1 MKKLIIVLALIASV
15 STVALA
21 VGKEKGGRK
30 ARREAAKKEMKCCDK
45 ELAKECKKESKGYYE
60 KKAEQ

>member
-1 MKKLIIVLALIASV
+1 MKKLIIILALVASV

-21 VGKEKGGRK
+21 FGKEKGARK

-45 ELAKECKKESKGYYE
+45 EMAKECKKESKNYNE
-60 KKAEQ
+60 KKAE

>member
-1 MKKLIIVLALIASV
+1 MKKLIIVLALVASV

-21 VGKEKGGRK
+21 FGKEKGARK

-45 ELAKECKKESKGYYE
+45 EMAKECKKESKTYFE

>member
-1 MKKLIIVLALIASV
+1 MKKLIIVLALVASV
-15 STVALA
+15 STVSLA

-30 ARREAAKKEMKCCDK
+30 VRRDAAKKEMKCCNK
-45 ELAKECKKESKGYYE
+45 ELAKECKKESRGYHE

>member
-1 MKKLIIVLALIASV
+1 MKKLIIVLALVASV

-21 VGKEKGGRK
+21 VGKEKSGRK
-30 ARREAAKKEMKCCDK
+30 ARRDAAKKEMKCCDK
-45 ELAKECKKESKGYYE
+45 ELAKECKKESRGYYE

>member
-1 MKKLIIVLALIASV
+1 MKKLIVVLALVASV

-21 VGKEKGGRK
+21 IEKEKGGRK
-30 ARREAAKKEMKCCDK
+30 ARKEAAKKEMKCCDK
-45 ELAKECKKESKGYYE
+45 AMAKECKKENKACGE